1 VLTKSFAQWLA
12 ASAAGVTEF
21 EYMAFGDDTHG
32 DIVAEF
38 VDEVQALQTASVTV
52 RFPLFP
58 PSTFRSTLSS
68 NLQKSLP
75 NLCSDCACWQVASL
89 FSSLMSVNP
98 SHVSGFQKPNGS
110 NTHSVLYER
119 VIEAL
124 SAQPQAQQQHQQQH
138 QRQHQ
143 QQHQQQ
149 HSGLSQVSSNP
160 SSPVASLSGFAKRL
174 FDFDD
179 GAGKQADEVSAAP
192 AGAVAASDVVAADGS
207 LFGTTLLRA
216 HRVRGSNTLLCAV
229 QGSVVFA
236 TTDAIV
242 NAANQ
247 GCLGGGG
254 VDGAVADAGGPQLD
268 AARRALP
275 LLEVPG
281 GRGCIRCHTGDA
293 VTTIGGDLHARL
305 CIHAV
310 GPNFSFHRD
319 DGDALLSSAYA
330 AAMREGR
337 QHNVTSVAFS
347 LLSASIFRA
356 QKPLKHVL
364 RLGAAAVAQSVYE
377 GCTHVLLCGY
387 TQEEC
392 DELEAVLGELL
403 AEGVLE

>member
-1 VLTKSFAQWLA
+1 MCAAVLTKSFAQWLA
-12 ASAAGVTEF
+12 ASAAGITEF
-21 EYMAFGDDTHG
+21 EYVAFGDDSHG

-52 RFPLFP
+52 RFLLFP
-58 PSTFRSTLSS
+58 PSTSRSTLSS
-68 NLQKSLP
+68 NLQKPLS
-75 NLCSDCACWQVASL
+75 NLLSRAETCSDCACWQVASL

-98 SHVSGFQKPNGS
+98 SHVSGYQKLNGS

-124 SAQPQAQQQHQQQH
+124 SAQPQAQQQHQ
-138 QRQHQ
+138 R
-143 QQHQQQ
+143 Q
-149 HSGLSQVSSNP
+149 HSGLPQVSSNP

-192 AGAVAASDVVAADGS
+192 VVAAAAPDVVAADGS
-207 LFGTTLLRA
+207 IFGTTLLRA

-254 VDGAVADAGGPQLD
+254 VDGAVTDAGGRQLD

-275 LLEVPG
+275 LLEAPG
-281 GRGCIRCHTGDA
+281 GRGYIRCHTGDA

-356 QKPLKHVL
+356 EKPLRHVL